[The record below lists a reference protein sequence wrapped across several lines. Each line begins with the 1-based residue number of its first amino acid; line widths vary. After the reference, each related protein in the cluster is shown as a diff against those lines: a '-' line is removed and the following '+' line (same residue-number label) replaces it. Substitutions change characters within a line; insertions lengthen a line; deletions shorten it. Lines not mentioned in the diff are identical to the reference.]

1 MIIGIQNT
9 VQSKPIF
16 ICLDVL
22 NTEIQNTVQSKPIF
36 ICLDVLNTGIQNKPV
51 FDPELH
57 TEFIIKD
64 ECENI
69 TIGNL

>member
-1 MIIGIQNT
+1 MYWILEIQDT

-16 ICLDVL
+16 
-22 NTEIQNTVQSKPIF
+22 K
-36 ICLDVLNTGIQNKPV
+36 CLDVLNTGIQNKPV

-57 TEFIIKD
+57 AEFIIKD
-64 ECENI
+64 ECEDI